1 MLRLNIKYASL
12 YTLKVRIS
20 FILIVIFLVV
30 LFLCTEQVQFSKS
43 ILNSKDEGFGRDG
56 FVKED
61 KSIILSMDNESKKL
75 ESSQPLDIANF
86 LSSKKFHDLCR
97 TPEILDYV
105 EDILGP
111 NFVQWGG
118 QFFHKEPQS
127 GSVVPWHQDAQ
138 YWPLEPANAVTVWLA
153 VYDSDE
159 ENGAMKVVSGSHKKG
174 ANGFK
179 HHTNDASHLVLDQE
193 VSEDQIDKDKI
204 VYMNLKAGEISLH
217 NDALLHGSDPNN
229 SNRKRCGITMRFSPT
244 NVKGDL
250 NEWPFFETQLAR
262 GEDTFKLNPIAQ
274 IPRGEA
280 TPIKRFC
287 FSKDFENEW

>member
-1 MLRLNIKYASL
+1 MIIGGCMYQISD
-12 YTLKVRIS
+12 KVRRLTNKEKQQYS
-20 FILIVIFLVV
+20 EQGYVKNLPVFSNNGALELQE
-30 LFLCTEQVQFSKS
+30 LFE
-43 ILNSKDEGFGRDG
+43 E
-56 FVKED
+56 
-61 KSIILSMDNESKKL
+61 LSSRLPSDV
-75 ESSQPLDIANF
+75 DINKTNMWHKA
-86 LSSKKFHDLCR
+86 SKKFHDLCR

-118 QFFHKEPQS
+118 QFFHKEPKS

-138 YWPLEPANAVTVWLA
+138 YWPLKPANAVTVWLA
-153 VYDSDE
+153 VYDTDK

-174 ANGFK
+174 SNGFK
-179 HHTNDASHLVLDQE
+179 HHTNNASHLVLDQE
-193 VSEDQIDKDKI
+193 VSEDQIDQDNI
-204 VYMNLKAGEISLH
+204 VYMDLKAGEISLH

-229 SNRKRCGITMRFSPT
+229 SDRRRCGITMRFSPT

-262 GEDTFKLNPIAQ
+262 GIDSFKLNPIAQ

-287 FSKDFENEW
+287 YSKDFEKDW

>member
-1 MLRLNIKYASL
+1 MIIGGCMYQISDNVRRLTNKEKQQYSEQGYVKNLPVFSNNGA
-12 YTLKVRIS
+12 LK
-20 FILIVIFLVV
+20 LQE
-30 LFLCTEQVQFSKS
+30 LFE
-43 ILNSKDEGFGRDG
+43 E
-56 FVKED
+56 
-61 KSIILSMDNESKKL
+61 LSSRLPSDV
-75 ESSQPLDIANF
+75 DINKTNMWHKA
-86 LSSKKFHDLCR
+86 SKKFHDLCR

-118 QFFHKEPQS
+118 QFFHKEPKS

-138 YWPLEPANAVTVWLA
+138 YWPLKPANAVTVWLA
-153 VYDSDE
+153 VYDTDK

-174 ANGFK
+174 SNGFK
-179 HHTNDASHLVLDQE
+179 HHTNNASHLVLDQE
-193 VSEDQIDKDKI
+193 VSEDQIDQDNI
-204 VYMNLKAGEISLH
+204 VYMDLKAGEISLH

-229 SNRKRCGITMRFSPT
+229 SDRRRCGITMRFSPT

-262 GEDTFKLNPIAQ
+262 GIDSFKLNPIAQ

-287 FSKDFENEW
+287 YSKDFEKDW

>member
-1 MLRLNIKYASL
+1 MIIGGCMYQISDNVRRLTNKEKQQYSEQGYIKNLPVFSNNGAL
-12 YTLKVRIS
+12 ELQE
-20 FILIVIFLVV
+20 
-30 LFLCTEQVQFSKS
+30 LFE
-43 ILNSKDEGFGRDG
+43 E
-56 FVKED
+56 
-61 KSIILSMDNESKKL
+61 LSSRLPSDV
-75 ESSQPLDIANF
+75 DINKTNMWHKA
-86 LSSKKFHDLCR
+86 SKKFHDLCR

-118 QFFHKEPQS
+118 QFFHKEPKS

-138 YWPLEPANAVTVWLA
+138 YWPLKPANAVTVWLA
-153 VYDSDE
+153 VYDTDK

-174 ANGFK
+174 SNGFK
-179 HHTNDASHLVLDQE
+179 HHTNNASHLVLDQE
-193 VSEDQIDKDKI
+193 VSEDQIDQDNI
-204 VYMNLKAGEISLH
+204 VYMDLKAGEISLH

-229 SNRKRCGITMRFSPT
+229 SDRRRCGITMRFSPT

-262 GEDTFKLNPIAQ
+262 GIDSFKLNPIAQ

-287 FSKDFENEW
+287 YSKDFEKDW

>member
-1 MLRLNIKYASL
+1 MIIGGCMYQISDNVRRLTNKEKQQYSEQGYVKNLPVFSYNGAL
-12 YTLKVRIS
+12 ELQG
-20 FILIVIFLVV
+20 
-30 LFLCTEQVQFSKS
+30 LFE
-43 ILNSKDEGFGRDG
+43 E
-56 FVKED
+56 
-61 KSIILSMDNESKKL
+61 LSSRLPSDV
-75 ESSQPLDIANF
+75 DINKTNMWHKA
-86 LSSKKFHDLCR
+86 SKKFHDLCR

-118 QFFHKEPQS
+118 QFFHKEPKS

-138 YWPLEPANAVTVWLA
+138 YWPLKPANAVTVWLA
-153 VYDSDE
+153 VYDTDK

-174 ANGFK
+174 SNGFK
-179 HHTNDASHLVLDQE
+179 HHTNNASHLVLDQE
-193 VSEDQIDKDKI
+193 VSEDQIDQDNI
-204 VYMNLKAGEISLH
+204 VYMDLKAGEISLH

-229 SNRKRCGITMRFSPT
+229 SDRRRCGITMRFSPT

-262 GEDTFKLNPIAQ
+262 GIDSFKLNPIAQ

-287 FSKDFENEW
+287 YSKDFEKYW

>member
-1 MLRLNIKYASL
+1 MYQISD
-12 YTLKVRIS
+12 KVRRLTS
-20 FILIVIFLVV
+20 KEKQQYSEQGYVKNLPVFSNNGALELQG
-30 LFLCTEQVQFSKS
+30 LFE
-43 ILNSKDEGFGRDG
+43 E
-56 FVKED
+56 
-61 KSIILSMDNESKKL
+61 LSSRLPSDV
-75 ESSQPLDIANF
+75 DINKTNMWHKA
-86 LSSKKFHDLCR
+86 SKKFYDLCR

-118 QFFHKEPQS
+118 QFFHKEPHS

-138 YWPLEPANAVTVWLA
+138 YWPLKPANAVTVWLA
-153 VYDSDE
+153 VFDTDK

-193 VSEDQIDKDKI
+193 VSEDQIDKDKV
-204 VYMNLKAGEISLH
+204 VYIDLKAGEISLH

-262 GEDTFKLNPIAQ
+262 GEDKFKFNPIAQ

-280 TPIKRFC
+280 TPIKRFGY
-287 FSKDFENEW
+287 SKDFESQW

>member
-1 MLRLNIKYASL
+1 MIIGGCMYQISDNVRRLTNKEKQQYSEQGYVKNLPVFSYNGAL
-12 YTLKVRIS
+12 ELQG
-20 FILIVIFLVV
+20 
-30 LFLCTEQVQFSKS
+30 LFE
-43 ILNSKDEGFGRDG
+43 E
-56 FVKED
+56 
-61 KSIILSMDNESKKL
+61 LSSRLPSDV
-75 ESSQPLDIANF
+75 DINKTNMWHKA
-86 LSSKKFHDLCR
+86 SKKFHDLCR

-118 QFFHKEPQS
+118 QFFHKEPKS

-138 YWPLEPANAVTVWLA
+138 YWPLKPANAVTVWLA
-153 VYDSDE
+153 VYDTDK

-174 ANGFK
+174 SNGFK
-179 HHTNDASHLVLDQE
+179 HHTNNASHLVLDQE
-193 VSEDQIDKDKI
+193 VSEDQIDQDNI
-204 VYMNLKAGEISLH
+204 VYMDLKAGEISLH

-229 SNRKRCGITMRFSPT
+229 SDRRRCGITMRFSPT

-262 GEDTFKLNPIAQ
+262 GIDNFKLNPIAQ

-287 FSKDFENEW
+287 YSKDFEKDW

>member
-1 MLRLNIKYASL
+1 MIIGGCMYQISDNVRRLTNKEKQQYSEQGYVKNLPVFSHDGAVEL
-12 YTLKVRIS
+12 QG
-20 FILIVIFLVV
+20 
-30 LFLCTEQVQFSKS
+30 LFE
-43 ILNSKDEGFGRDG
+43 E
-56 FVKED
+56 
-61 KSIILSMDNESKKL
+61 LSSRL
-75 ESSQPLDIANF
+75 PSHVDINKTNMWHKA
-86 LSSKKFHDLCR
+86 SKKFHDLCR

>member
-1 MLRLNIKYASL
+1 MIIGGCMYQISN
-12 YTLKVRIS
+12 KVRRLTNKEKQQYS
-20 FILIVIFLVV
+20 EQGYVKNLPVFSYNGALELQG
-30 LFLCTEQVQFSKS
+30 LFE
-43 ILNSKDEGFGRDG
+43 E
-56 FVKED
+56 
-61 KSIILSMDNESKKL
+61 LSSRLPSDV
-75 ESSQPLDIANF
+75 DINKTNMWHKA
-86 LSSKKFHDLCR
+86 SKKFHDLCR

-118 QFFHKEPQS
+118 QFFHKEPKS

-138 YWPLEPANAVTVWLA
+138 YWPLKPANAVTVWLA
-153 VYDSDE
+153 VYDTDK

-174 ANGFK
+174 SNGFK
-179 HHTNDASHLVLDQE
+179 HHTNNASHLVLDQE
-193 VSEDQIDKDKI
+193 VSEDQIDQDNI
-204 VYMNLKAGEISLH
+204 VYMDLKAGEISLH

-229 SNRKRCGITMRFSPT
+229 SDRRRCGITMRFSPT

-262 GEDTFKLNPIAQ
+262 GIDSFKLNPFAQ
-274 IPRGEA
+274 FPSGEA

-287 FSKDFENEW
+287 YSKDFEKDW

>member
-1 MLRLNIKYASL
+1 MYQISDNVRRLTNKEKQQYSEQGYVKNLPVFSNNGAL
-12 YTLKVRIS
+12 ELQE
-20 FILIVIFLVV
+20 
-30 LFLCTEQVQFSKS
+30 LFE
-43 ILNSKDEGFGRDG
+43 E
-56 FVKED
+56 
-61 KSIILSMDNESKKL
+61 LSSRLPSDV
-75 ESSQPLDIANF
+75 DINKTNMWHKA
-86 LSSKKFHDLCR
+86 SKKFHDLCR

-118 QFFHKEPQS
+118 QFFHKEPKS

-138 YWPLEPANAVTVWLA
+138 YWPLKPANAVTVWLA
-153 VYDSDE
+153 VYDTDK

-174 ANGFK
+174 STGFK
-179 HHTNDASHLVLDQE
+179 HHTNNASHLVLDQE
-193 VSEDQIDKDKI
+193 VSDDQIDKDNI
-204 VYMNLKAGEISLH
+204 VYMDLKAGEISLH

-229 SNRKRCGITMRFSPT
+229 SDRRRCGITMRFSPT

-262 GEDTFKLNPIAQ
+262 GVDSFKLNPIAQ

-287 FSKDFENEW
+287 YSKDFEKDW

>member
-1 MLRLNIKYASL
+1 MIIGGSMYQISDNVRRLTNKEKQQYSEQGYVKNLPVFSYNGAL
-12 YTLKVRIS
+12 ELQG
-20 FILIVIFLVV
+20 
-30 LFLCTEQVQFSKS
+30 LFE
-43 ILNSKDEGFGRDG
+43 E
-56 FVKED
+56 
-61 KSIILSMDNESKKL
+61 LSSRLPSDV
-75 ESSQPLDIANF
+75 DINKTNMWHKA
-86 LSSKKFHDLCR
+86 SKKFHDLCR

-118 QFFHKEPQS
+118 QFFHKEPKS

-138 YWPLEPANAVTVWLA
+138 YWPLKPANAVTVWLA
-153 VYDSDE
+153 VYDTDK

-174 ANGFK
+174 SNGFK
-179 HHTNDASHLVLDQE
+179 HHTNNASHLVLDQE
-193 VSEDQIDKDKI
+193 VSEDQIDQDNI
-204 VYMNLKAGEISLH
+204 VFMDLKAGEISLH

-229 SNRKRCGITMRFSPT
+229 SDRRRCGITMRFSPT

-262 GEDTFKLNPIAQ
+262 GIDSFKLNPIAQ

-287 FSKDFENEW
+287 YSKDFEKDW

>member
-1 MLRLNIKYASL
+1 MYQISDEVRRLTNKEKQQYSEQGYVKNL
-12 YTLKVRIS
+12 PVFSNDGVSELQE
-20 FILIVIFLVV
+20 
-30 LFLCTEQVQFSKS
+30 LFE
-43 ILNSKDEGFGRDG
+43 E
-56 FVKED
+56 
-61 KSIILSMDNESKKL
+61 LSSRLPPDV
-75 ESSQPLDIANF
+75 DINKTNMWHKA
-86 LSSKKFHDLCR
+86 SKKFYDLCR
-97 TPEILDYV
+97 TTEILDYV

-118 QFFHKEPQS
+118 QFFHKEPHS

-153 VYDSDE
+153 VYDTDK

-174 ANGFK
+174 SNGFK

-193 VSEDQIDKDKI
+193 VSEDQIDKDKV
-204 VYMNLKAGEISLH
+204 VYIDLKAGEISLH

-229 SNRKRCGITMRFSPT
+229 SDRKRCGITMRFSPT
-244 NVKGDL
+244 NVKGNL

-262 GEDTFKLNPIAQ
+262 GKDTFKLNPIAL

-287 FSKDFENEW
+287 FSKDFESEW

>member
-1 MLRLNIKYASL
+1 MIIGGCMYQISDNVRRLTNKEKQQYSEQGYVKNLPVFSNNGAL
-12 YTLKVRIS
+12 ELQE
-20 FILIVIFLVV
+20 
-30 LFLCTEQVQFSKS
+30 LFE
-43 ILNSKDEGFGRDG
+43 E
-56 FVKED
+56 
-61 KSIILSMDNESKKL
+61 LSSRLPSDV
-75 ESSQPLDIANF
+75 DINKTNMWHKA
-86 LSSKKFHDLCR
+86 SKKFHDLCR
-97 TPEILDYV
+97 TAEILDYV

-118 QFFHKEPQS
+118 QFFHKEPKS

-138 YWPLEPANAVTVWLA
+138 YWPLKPANAVTVWLA
-153 VYDSDE
+153 VYDTDK

-174 ANGFK
+174 SNGFK
-179 HHTNDASHLVLDQE
+179 HHTNNASHLVLDQE
-193 VSEDQIDKDKI
+193 VSEDQIDQDNI
-204 VYMNLKAGEISLH
+204 VYMDLKAGEISLH

-229 SNRKRCGITMRFSPT
+229 SDRRRCGITMRFSPT

-262 GEDTFKLNPIAQ
+262 GIDSFKLNPIAQ

-287 FSKDFENEW
+287 YSKDFEKDW

>member
-1 MLRLNIKYASL
+1 MIIGGCMYQISDNVRRLTNKEKQQYSEQGYVKNLPVFSYNGAL
-12 YTLKVRIS
+12 ELQG
-20 FILIVIFLVV
+20 
-30 LFLCTEQVQFSKS
+30 LFE
-43 ILNSKDEGFGRDG
+43 E
-56 FVKED
+56 
-61 KSIILSMDNESKKL
+61 LSSRLPSDV
-75 ESSQPLDIANF
+75 DINKTNMWHKA
-86 LSSKKFHDLCR
+86 SKKFHDLCR
-97 TPEILDYV
+97 TTEILDYV

-118 QFFHKEPQS
+118 QFFHKEPKS

-138 YWPLEPANAVTVWLA
+138 YWPLKPANAVTVWLA
-153 VYDSDE
+153 VYDTDK

-174 ANGFK
+174 SNGFK
-179 HHTNDASHLVLDQE
+179 HHTNNASHLVLDQE
-193 VSEDQIDKDKI
+193 VSEDQIDQDNI
-204 VYMNLKAGEISLH
+204 VYMDLKAGEISLH

-229 SNRKRCGITMRFSPT
+229 SDRRRCGITMRFSPT

-262 GEDTFKLNPIAQ
+262 GIDSFKLNPIAQ

-287 FSKDFENEW
+287 YSKDFEKDW

>member
-1 MLRLNIKYASL
+1 MIIGGCMYQISNSVRRLTNKEKQQYSEQGYVKNLPVFSYNGAL
-12 YTLKVRIS
+12 ELQG
-20 FILIVIFLVV
+20 
-30 LFLCTEQVQFSKS
+30 LFE
-43 ILNSKDEGFGRDG
+43 E
-56 FVKED
+56 
-61 KSIILSMDNESKKL
+61 LSSRLPSDV
-75 ESSQPLDIANF
+75 DINKTNMWHKA
-86 LSSKKFHDLCR
+86 SKKFHDLCR

-118 QFFHKEPQS
+118 QFFHKEPKS

-138 YWPLEPANAVTVWLA
+138 YWPLKPANAVTVWLA
-153 VYDSDE
+153 VYDTDK

-174 ANGFK
+174 SNGFK
-179 HHTNDASHLVLDQE
+179 HHTNNASHLVLDQE
-193 VSEDQIDKDKI
+193 VSEDQIDQDNI
-204 VYMNLKAGEISLH
+204 VYMDLKAGEISLH

-229 SNRKRCGITMRFSPT
+229 SDRRRCGITMRFSPT

-262 GEDTFKLNPIAQ
+262 GIDSFNLNPIAQ

-287 FSKDFENEW
+287 YSKDFEKDW

>member
-1 MLRLNIKYASL
+1 MIIGGCMYQISDNVRRLTNKEKQQYSEQGYVKNLPVFSYNGAL
-12 YTLKVRIS
+12 ELQG
-20 FILIVIFLVV
+20 
-30 LFLCTEQVQFSKS
+30 LFE
-43 ILNSKDEGFGRDG
+43 E
-56 FVKED
+56 
-61 KSIILSMDNESKKL
+61 LSSRLPSDV
-75 ESSQPLDIANF
+75 DINKTNMWHKA
-86 LSSKKFHDLCR
+86 SKKFHDLCR

-118 QFFHKEPQS
+118 QFFHKEPKS

-138 YWPLEPANAVTVWLA
+138 YWPLKPANAVTVWLA
-153 VYDSDE
+153 VYDTDK

-174 ANGFK
+174 SNGFK
-179 HHTNDASHLVLDQE
+179 HHTNNASHLVLDQE
-193 VSEDQIDKDKI
+193 VSEDQIDQDNI
-204 VYMNLKAGEISLH
+204 VYMDLKAGEISLH

-229 SNRKRCGITMRFSPT
+229 SDRRRCGITMRFSPT

-262 GEDTFKLNPIAQ
+262 GIDRFKLNPIAQ

-287 FSKDFENEW
+287 YSKDFEKDW

>member
-1 MLRLNIKYASL
+1 MIIGGCMYQISDNVRRLTNKEKQQYSEQGYVKNLPVFSYNGAL
-12 YTLKVRIS
+12 ELQG
-20 FILIVIFLVV
+20 
-30 LFLCTEQVQFSKS
+30 LFE
-43 ILNSKDEGFGRDG
+43 E
-56 FVKED
+56 
-61 KSIILSMDNESKKL
+61 LSSRLPSDV
-75 ESSQPLDIANF
+75 DINKTNMWHKA
-86 LSSKKFHDLCR
+86 SKKFHDLCR

-105 EDILGP
+105 EDILGS

-118 QFFHKEPQS
+118 QFFHKEPKS

-138 YWPLEPANAVTVWLA
+138 YWPLKPANAVTVWLA
-153 VYDSDE
+153 VYDTDK

-174 ANGFK
+174 SNGFK
-179 HHTNDASHLVLDQE
+179 HHTNNASHLVLDQE
-193 VSEDQIDKDKI
+193 VSEDQIDQDNI
-204 VYMNLKAGEISLH
+204 VYMDLKAGEISLH

-229 SNRKRCGITMRFSPT
+229 SDRRRCGITMRFSPT

-262 GEDTFKLNPIAQ
+262 GIDSFKLNPIAQ

-287 FSKDFENEW
+287 YSKDFEKDW

>member
-1 MLRLNIKYASL
+1 MIIGGCMYQISDNVRRLTNKEKQQYSEQGYVKNLPVFSNNGAL
-12 YTLKVRIS
+12 ELQE
-20 FILIVIFLVV
+20 
-30 LFLCTEQVQFSKS
+30 LFE
-43 ILNSKDEGFGRDG
+43 E
-56 FVKED
+56 
-61 KSIILSMDNESKKL
+61 LSSRLPSDV
-75 ESSQPLDIANF
+75 DINKTNMWHKA
-86 LSSKKFHDLCR
+86 SKKFHDLCR

-118 QFFHKEPQS
+118 QFFHKEPKS

-138 YWPLEPANAVTVWLA
+138 YWPLKPANAVTVWLA
-153 VYDSDE
+153 VYDTDK

-174 ANGFK
+174 SNGFK
-179 HHTNDASHLVLDQE
+179 HHTNNASHLVLDQE
-193 VSEDQIDKDKI
+193 VSEDQIDQDNI
-204 VYMNLKAGEISLH
+204 VYMDLKAGEISLH

-229 SNRKRCGITMRFSPT
+229 SDRRRCGITMRFSPT

-262 GEDTFKLNPIAQ
+262 GIDSFKLNPIAQ

-287 FSKDFENEW
+287 YSKDFEKDW

>member
-1 MLRLNIKYASL
+1 MIIGGCMYQISDNVRRLTNKEKQQYSEQGYVKNLPVFSYNGAL
-12 YTLKVRIS
+12 ELQG
-20 FILIVIFLVV
+20 
-30 LFLCTEQVQFSKS
+30 LFE
-43 ILNSKDEGFGRDG
+43 E
-56 FVKED
+56 
-61 KSIILSMDNESKKL
+61 LSSRLPSDV
-75 ESSQPLDIANF
+75 DINKTNMWHKA
-86 LSSKKFHDLCR
+86 SKKFHDLCR
-97 TPEILDYV
+97 TTEILDYV

>member
-1 MLRLNIKYASL
+1 MIIGGCMYQISDNVRRLTNKEKQQYSEQGYVKNLPVFSYNGAL
-12 YTLKVRIS
+12 ELQE
-20 FILIVIFLVV
+20 
-30 LFLCTEQVQFSKS
+30 LFE
-43 ILNSKDEGFGRDG
+43 E
-56 FVKED
+56 
-61 KSIILSMDNESKKL
+61 LSSRLPSDV
-75 ESSQPLDIANF
+75 DINKTNMWHKA
-86 LSSKKFHDLCR
+86 SKKFHDLCR

-204 VYMNLKAGEISLH
+204 IYMNLKAGEISLH

>member
-1 MLRLNIKYASL
+1 MIIGGCMYQISDNVRRLTNKEKQQYSEQGYVKNLPVFSHDGAL
-12 YTLKVRIS
+12 ELQG
-20 FILIVIFLVV
+20 
-30 LFLCTEQVQFSKS
+30 LFE
-43 ILNSKDEGFGRDG
+43 E
-56 FVKED
+56 
-61 KSIILSMDNESKKL
+61 LSSRLPSDV
-75 ESSQPLDIANF
+75 DINKTNMWHKA
-86 LSSKKFHDLCR
+86 SKKFHDLCR
-97 TPEILDYV
+97 TAEILDYV

-204 VYMNLKAGEISLH
+204 IYMNLKAGEISLH

>member
-1 MLRLNIKYASL
+1 MIIGGCMYQISDNVRRLTNKEKQQYSEQGYVKNLPVFSYNGAL
-12 YTLKVRIS
+12 ELQG
-20 FILIVIFLVV
+20 
-30 LFLCTEQVQFSKS
+30 LFE
-43 ILNSKDEGFGRDG
+43 E
-56 FVKED
+56 
-61 KSIILSMDNESKKL
+61 LSSRLPSDV
-75 ESSQPLDIANF
+75 DINKTNMWHKA
-86 LSSKKFHDLCR
+86 SKKFHDLCR

-118 QFFHKEPQS
+118 QFFHKEPKS

-138 YWPLEPANAVTVWLA
+138 YWPLKPANAVTVWLA
-153 VYDSDE
+153 VYDTDK

-174 ANGFK
+174 SNGFK
-179 HHTNDASHLVLDQE
+179 HHTNNASHLVLDQE
-193 VSEDQIDKDKI
+193 VSEDQIDQDNI
-204 VYMNLKAGEISLH
+204 VYMDLKAGEISLH

-229 SNRKRCGITMRFSPT
+229 SDRRRCGITMRFSPT

-262 GEDTFKLNPIAQ
+262 GVDDFKLNPIAQ

-287 FSKDFENEW
+287 YSKDFEKDW

>member
-1 MLRLNIKYASL
+1 MIIGGYMYQISDNVRRLTNKEKQQYSEQGYVKNLPVFSYNGAL
-12 YTLKVRIS
+12 ELQG
-20 FILIVIFLVV
+20 
-30 LFLCTEQVQFSKS
+30 LFE
-43 ILNSKDEGFGRDG
+43 E
-56 FVKED
+56 
-61 KSIILSMDNESKKL
+61 LSSRLPSDV
-75 ESSQPLDIANF
+75 DINKTNMWHKA
-86 LSSKKFHDLCR
+86 SKKFHDLCR

-118 QFFHKEPQS
+118 QFFHKEPKS

-138 YWPLEPANAVTVWLA
+138 YWPLKPANAVTVWLA
-153 VYDSDE
+153 VYDTDK

-174 ANGFK
+174 SNGFK
-179 HHTNDASHLVLDQE
+179 HHTNNASHLVLDQE
-193 VSEDQIDKDKI
+193 VSEDQIDQDNI
-204 VYMNLKAGEISLH
+204 VYMDLKAGEISLH

-229 SNRKRCGITMRFSPT
+229 SDRRRCGITMRFSPT

-262 GEDTFKLNPIAQ
+262 GVDSFKLNPIAQ

-280 TPIKRFC
+280 IPIKRFC
-287 FSKDFENEW
+287 YSKDFEKDW

>member
-1 MLRLNIKYASL
+1 MIIGGCMYQISDNVRRLTNKEKQQYSEQGYVKNLPVFSYNGAL
-12 YTLKVRIS
+12 ELQG
-20 FILIVIFLVV
+20 
-30 LFLCTEQVQFSKS
+30 LFE
-43 ILNSKDEGFGRDG
+43 E
-56 FVKED
+56 
-61 KSIILSMDNESKKL
+61 LSSRLPSNV
-75 ESSQPLDIANF
+75 DINKTNMWHKA
-86 LSSKKFHDLCR
+86 SKKFHDLCR

-118 QFFHKEPQS
+118 QFFHKEPKS

-138 YWPLEPANAVTVWLA
+138 YWPLKPANAVTVWLA
-153 VYDSDE
+153 VYDTDK

-174 ANGFK
+174 SNGFK
-179 HHTNDASHLVLDQE
+179 HHTNNASHLVLDQE
-193 VSEDQIDKDKI
+193 VSEDQIDKDNI
-204 VYMNLKAGEISLH
+204 VYMDLKAGEISLH

-229 SNRKRCGITMRFSPT
+229 SDRRRCGITMRFSPT

-262 GEDTFKLNPIAQ
+262 GIDSFKLNPIAQ

-287 FSKDFENEW
+287 YSKDFEKDW

>member
-1 MLRLNIKYASL
+1 MIIGGSMYQISDNVRRLTNKEKQQYSEQGYVKNLPVFSYNGAL
-12 YTLKVRIS
+12 ELQG
-20 FILIVIFLVV
+20 
-30 LFLCTEQVQFSKS
+30 LFE
-43 ILNSKDEGFGRDG
+43 E
-56 FVKED
+56 
-61 KSIILSMDNESKKL
+61 LSSRLPSDV
-75 ESSQPLDIANF
+75 DINKTNMWHKA
-86 LSSKKFHDLCR
+86 SKKFHDLCR
-97 TPEILDYV
+97 TTEILDYV

-118 QFFHKEPQS
+118 QFFHKEPKS

-138 YWPLEPANAVTVWLA
+138 YWPLKPANAVTVWLA
-153 VYDSDE
+153 VYDTDK

-174 ANGFK
+174 SNGFK
-179 HHTNDASHLVLDQE
+179 HHTNNASHLVLDQE
-193 VSEDQIDKDKI
+193 VSEDQIDQDNI
-204 VYMNLKAGEISLH
+204 VYMDLKAGEISLH

-229 SNRKRCGITMRFSPT
+229 SDRRRCGITMRFSPT

-262 GEDTFKLNPIAQ
+262 GVDSFKLNPIAQ

-287 FSKDFENEW
+287 YSKDFEKDW

>member
-1 MLRLNIKYASL
+1 MIIGGCMYQISDNVRRLTNKEKQQYSEQGYVKNLPVFSHDGAL
-12 YTLKVRIS
+12 ELQG
-20 FILIVIFLVV
+20 
-30 LFLCTEQVQFSKS
+30 LFE
-43 ILNSKDEGFGRDG
+43 E
-56 FVKED
+56 
-61 KSIILSMDNESKKL
+61 LSSRLPSDV
-75 ESSQPLDIANF
+75 DINKTNMWHKA
-86 LSSKKFHDLCR
+86 SKKFHDLCR
-97 TPEILDYV
+97 TPEILNYV

>member
-1 MLRLNIKYASL
+1 MIIGGCMYQISDNVRRLTNKEKKQYSEQGYVKNLPVFSYNGAL
-12 YTLKVRIS
+12 ELQG
-20 FILIVIFLVV
+20 
-30 LFLCTEQVQFSKS
+30 LFE
-43 ILNSKDEGFGRDG
+43 E
-56 FVKED
+56 
-61 KSIILSMDNESKKL
+61 LSSRLPSDV
-75 ESSQPLDIANF
+75 DINKTNMWHKA
-86 LSSKKFHDLCR
+86 SKKFHDLCR

-118 QFFHKEPQS
+118 QFFHKEPKS

-138 YWPLEPANAVTVWLA
+138 YWPLKPANAVTVWLA
-153 VYDSDE
+153 VYDTDK

-174 ANGFK
+174 SNGFK
-179 HHTNDASHLVLDQE
+179 HHTNNASHLVLDQE
-193 VSEDQIDKDKI
+193 VSEDQIDQDNI
-204 VYMNLKAGEISLH
+204 VYMDLKAGEISLH

-229 SNRKRCGITMRFSPT
+229 SDRRRCGITMRFSPT

-262 GEDTFKLNPIAQ
+262 GIDSFKLNPIAQ

-287 FSKDFENEW
+287 YSKDFEKDW

>member
-1 MLRLNIKYASL
+1 MIIGGCMYQISDNVRRLTNKEKQQYSEQGYVKNLPFFSNNGAL
-12 YTLKVRIS
+12 ELQE
-20 FILIVIFLVV
+20 
-30 LFLCTEQVQFSKS
+30 LFE
-43 ILNSKDEGFGRDG
+43 E
-56 FVKED
+56 
-61 KSIILSMDNESKKL
+61 LSSRLPSDV
-75 ESSQPLDIANF
+75 DINKTNMWHKA
-86 LSSKKFHDLCR
+86 SKKFHDLCR

-118 QFFHKEPQS
+118 QFFHKEPKS

-138 YWPLEPANAVTVWLA
+138 YWPLKPANAVTVWLA
-153 VYDSDE
+153 VYDTDK

-174 ANGFK
+174 SNGFK
-179 HHTNDASHLVLDQE
+179 HHTNNASHLVLDQE
-193 VSEDQIDKDKI
+193 VSEDQIDQDNI
-204 VYMNLKAGEISLH
+204 VYMDLKAGEISLH

-229 SNRKRCGITMRFSPT
+229 SDRRRCGITMRFSPT

-262 GEDTFKLNPIAQ
+262 GVDSFKLNPIAQ

-287 FSKDFENEW
+287 YSKDFEKDW